1 MKKYVT
7 VLIIIL
13 FMAISGCSSAEPADV
28 AERKAGPAAG
38 SEKAQKEPE
47 KKEKPKVTSVR
58 LAAIGDILLHS
69 PVMDDAAKRNGSYD
83 FSPMFKE
90 VKPFIEGADIAV
102 ANQETMIGG
111 KELGLSGY
119 PSFNSPYEIGDALK
133 DTGIDLVTIANNHT
147 LDRGEKAIRNAVK
160 YWNQI
165 DMPYTGAH
173 ISQKDR
179 DEIRTITK
187 NDITIS
193 FLSYTYGT
201 NGIPVPKGKS
211 WLVNLIDPDLIE
223 ADIKRA
229 REISDVVSVS
239 MHWGNEYEKM
249 PNQTQIDLAESLS
262 EMGADLII
270 GHHPHVLQ
278 PIDWIEREDGTR
290 TLVIYSLGNFLSGQ
304 EGLDKMIGGIAGINV
319 TKTSLEG
326 RSSIELSEPSF
337 IPTYSYYSSSKK
349 DFAVIPMFGLNEQL
363 LPKYKAH
370 YRKTKEHIQVFSE
383 DILIKEE

>member
-1 MKKYVT
+1 M
-7 VLIIIL
+7 IIL
-13 FMAISGCSSAEPADV
+13 FMAISGCSSTEPADV
-28 AERKAGPAAG
+28 SERKAEPGGSPAAG
-38 SEKAQKEPE
+38 SEKSLQEKKKE
-47 KKEKPKVTSVR
+47 KLKEKPKVTSVR

-69 PVMDDAAKRNGSYD
+69 PVMDDAAKENGSYD
-83 FSPMFKE
+83 FTQMFKE
-90 VKPFIEGADIAV
+90 VKPFIEEADIAV

-133 DTGIDLVTIANNHT
+133 ETGIDLVTIANNHT
-147 LDRGEKAIRNAVK
+147 LDRGEKAIKNAVK
-160 YWNQI
+160 HWNRI
-165 DMPYTGAH
+165 GMPYTGAH

-179 DEIRTITK
+179 DTIRTISK
-187 NDITIS
+187 NDITFS

-201 NGIPVPKGKS
+201 NGIPVPKGKP
-211 WLVNLIDPDLIE
+211 WLVNLINPELIE

-278 PIDWIEREDGTR
+278 PIDWIEREDGKR

-319 TKTSLEG
+319 TKTSHEG
-326 RSSIELSEPSF
+326 SSSIELSEPSF
-337 IPTYSYYSSSKK
+337 VPTYSYYSKSKK
-349 DFAVIPMFGLNEQL
+349 DFAVIPMFSLDEQL
-363 LPKYKAH
+363 LPEYKTH
-370 YRKTKEHIQVFSE
+370 YRKTREHIQVFSE
-383 DILIKEE
+383 DIVIKEE